1 MDLERFGG
9 GGCGGGGSSGWC
21 GGNVDGGGS
30 RSVGD
35 GVRDG
40 NWGSSAPFAVEAKLR
55 GKEGCSNRRGGGGV
69 SGFGKVWWW
78 RL

>member
-1 MDLERFGG
+1 M
-9 GGCGGGGSSGWC
+9 
-21 GGNVDGGGS
+21 DGGGS